1 MKELIEQIQNCSKCS
16 IQKNTKHKTIGRG
29 SKSPNVLFV
38 GLNPGKEENE
48 TGRPF
53 IGPSGKVL
61 DKWIEYLELKPNE
74 YAVVNIVKCYT
85 PNESEL
91 NGDEIDNCFP
101 YLEEQ
106 IELLHPRFIIPLGAK
121 VVKKL
126 MGLDGITS
134 LAGRVF
140 TPNKSMGIKAGIR
153 RKYYIPMPHPAY
165 YVRNGGHG
173 WEVTLDD
180 VKTFMQRPVGIEK
193 VYNDQWV
200 EEIPGRVELDFSKRS
215 DEKPADALHRLTEE
229 VKINQD
235 PEDHVP
241 LHLHTTYSIKDSAM
255 MIDKLAI
262 KAKRMGFFA
271 LAITDHGTISGWYE
285 FQKECE
291 EHGIKPILG
300 IEFYVCNDYEEK
312 TTKRYHLIALAKND
326 IGKKN
331 IQKLVDISNRDGFYY
346 KPRVMLEDVFK
357 YKEGL
362 IVTTACALGVV
373 AQRITDK
380 DQEGAEAL
388 LVKLKEEFGEDLY
401 VELQPHD
408 FDKQRIV
415 NPILIKWAQKYDLPL
430 LVATDAHYLEP
441 EDIKYH
447 KALKAIVFQS
457 TMEKSG
463 FSIDSNYVMDSED
476 LMQRCA
482 KMDISEH
489 IVRKAFDNSKRVAQQ
504 CKARLE
510 PFKDALP
517 KFQVEK

>member
-1 MKELIEQIQNCSKCS
+1 
-16 IQKNTKHKTIGRG
+16 
-29 SKSPNVLFV
+29 
-38 GLNPGKEENE
+38 
-48 TGRPF
+48 
-53 IGPSGKVL
+53 
-61 DKWIEYLELKPNE
+61 
-74 YAVVNIVKCYT
+74 
-85 PNESEL
+85 
-91 NGDEIDNCFP
+91 
-101 YLEEQ
+101 
-106 IELLHPRFIIPLGAK
+106 
-121 VVKKL
+121 
-126 MGLDGITS
+126 
-134 LAGRVF
+134 
-140 TPNKSMGIKAGIR
+140 
-153 RKYYIPMPHPAY
+153 
-165 YVRNGGHG
+165 
-173 WEVTLDD
+173 
-180 VKTFMQRPVGIEK
+180 
-193 VYNDQWV
+193 
-200 EEIPGRVELDFSKRS
+200 
-215 DEKPADALHRLTEE
+215 
-229 VKINQD
+229 
-235 PEDHVP
+235 
-241 LHLHTTYSIKDSAM
+241 
-255 MIDKLAI
+255 
-262 KAKRMGFFA
+262 
-271 LAITDHGTISGWYE
+271 
-285 FQKECE
+285 
-291 EHGIKPILG
+291 
-300 IEFYVCNDYEEK
+300 
-312 TTKRYHLIALAKND
+312 
-326 IGKKN
+326 
-331 IQKLVDISNRDGFYY
+331 
-346 KPRVMLEDVFK
+346 
-357 YKEGL
+357 
-362 IVTTACALGVV
+362 V